1 MICCKRIYDQH
12 EAQDGYRVL
21 VDRLWPRGLTRE
33 KASIDEWL
41 KNAAPSSSLR
51 AWYGHRPERWPEFQS
66 RYLLELEKQDAAQ
79 ALERLRKHAAAGN
92 VTLLTATR
100 HVEQSHA
107 AVLAHILTKAQG
119 RADS

>member
-1 MICCKRIYDQH
+1 MIFCKRVYDQR
-12 EAQDGYRVL
+12 EAQDGCRVL

-33 KASIDEWL
+33 KAAIDEWV
-41 KNAAPSSSLR
+41 KDAAPSGSLR

-66 RYLLELEKQDAAQ
+66 RYLLELEKEGAAQ
-79 ALERLRKHAAAGN
+79 ALERLRTYAAAGN

-107 AVLAHILTKAQG
+107 AVLASVLKKARG
-119 RADS
+119 RAGS

>member
-1 MICCKRIYDQH
+1 MIFCKRIYNRR
-12 EAQDGYRVL
+12 EARDGCRVL

-41 KNAAPSSSLR
+41 KNSAPSSSLR
-51 AWYGHRPERWPEFQS
+51 AWYGHRPERWTEFQS
-66 RYLLELEKQDAAQ
+66 RYLLELERLDAAQ

-100 HVEQSHA
+100 DVEKSHA
-107 AVLAHILTKAQG
+107 AVLACILTNARGQV
-119 RADS
+119 DS